1 MVLLSV
7 IIHLIRGITGND
19 ENLWRKTTSGCDKV
33 ANVTTLSKDSS
44 EYYFSV
50 MSLSLVVKPVILE
63 LSLCFGDTASSH

>member
-19 ENLWRKTTSGCDKV
+19 ENLWRKTTM

-50 MSLSLVVKPVILE
+50 ISLSLVVKPVILE